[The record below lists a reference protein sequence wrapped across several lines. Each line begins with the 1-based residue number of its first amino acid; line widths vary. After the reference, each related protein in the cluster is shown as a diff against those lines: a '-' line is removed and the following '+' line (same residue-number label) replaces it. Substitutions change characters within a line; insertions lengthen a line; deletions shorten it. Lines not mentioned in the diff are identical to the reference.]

1 MAIFRRYAN
10 FFARFDWLLF
20 GAVFLLLCFG
30 LSALYSIAMSGSQ
43 PDFANFK
50 KQILF
55 GLLGLII
62 GAVFLIFDY
71 RRWRDHSYILYPL
84 VAILLILVLFIG
96 TTISGTKGWFSFFGF
111 TLQPVEFAKIALI
124 MFLSWYFNRYGEEVR
139 RLRHFLI
146 SGAVAA
152 GLFGLVLMQ
161 PDFGSAMML
170 FTIWFLMAVFAG
182 VNKKYVL
189 ILLLLGMV
197 SGLIAWQFLFQD
209 YQRQRIFTFFDPQR
223 DPYGRGYHVRQAVTA
238 VGAGGLFGRGLG
250 SGSQSQLKF
259 IPASQTDFIF
269 AVIAEE
275 LGFLGVTL
283 ILFIWAII
291 FYRLIRAVRAMRDY
305 YASLFIF
312 GVSAMLFSHV
322 AINIGMNI
330 GIVPVTGISLP
341 FLSYGGSF
349 LITSIVLV
357 GIVEGMIIKNRA
369 YLE

>member
-1 MAIFRRYAN
+1 MTTFRRYTN

-30 LSALYSIAMSGSQ
+30 LSALYSIAMSGGQ
-43 PDFANFK
+43 PDFSNFN

-55 GLLGLII
+55 GSI
-62 GAVFLIFDY
+62 GMMIAVVAFSFDY
-71 RRWRDHSYILYPL
+71 RRWRDYSYGMYPVVALLL
-84 VAILLILVLFIG
+84 VLVLFFG
-96 TTISGTKGWFSFFGF
+96 TTLSGTKGWFSFFGF

-124 MFLSWYFNRYGEEVR
+124 MFLAWYFNRYGEEAQ

-146 SGAVAA
+146 SGAVAG
-152 GLFGLVLMQ
+152 GLFILVILQ
-161 PDFGSAMML
+161 PDFGSAMIL
-170 FTIWFLMAVFAG
+170 FAIWFLMAVFAG
-182 VNKKYVL
+182 VNKKHVL
-189 ILLLLGMV
+189 ILLLLGIV

-209 YQRQRIFTFFDPQR
+209 YQRQRILTFFDPMR

-238 VGAGGLFGRGLG
+238 VGAGGLLGRGLG

-275 LGFLGVTL
+275 LGFLGVSL
-283 ILFIWAII
+283 MLFFWSVI
-291 FYRLIRAVRAMRDY
+291 FYRLISAIRAMRDY

-322 AINIGMNI
+322 AVNIGMNI

-349 LITSIVLV
+349 LITVLILIGV
-357 GIVEGMIIKNRA
+357 VEGMIVKNRA
-369 YLE
+369 YVE